1 MSEPMLKTENLGIT
15 FGGLKAAN
23 NVNITIEKKELY
35 GLDRKSV
42 V

>member
-23 NVNITIEKKELY
+23 NVNVTIEKKEL
-35 GLDRKSV
+35 
-42 V
+42 